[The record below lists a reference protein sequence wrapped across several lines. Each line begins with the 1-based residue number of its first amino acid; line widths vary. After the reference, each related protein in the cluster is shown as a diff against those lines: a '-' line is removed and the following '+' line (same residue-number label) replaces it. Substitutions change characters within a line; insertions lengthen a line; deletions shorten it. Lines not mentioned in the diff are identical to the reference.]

1 MELLTQA
8 RAIKAAAFQ
17 IANASSEQKNQ
28 LLSSIIDELKEHSDD
43 ILSANKQDI
52 QTARDAG
59 QNENRIDRMLLN
71 DTRIEAMITGI
82 QQVISL
88 ADPIGDIIPFN
99 TLENGLK
106 IAQMTVPLG
115 VVGMIYEARPNV
127 TVDAAVLCLKS
138 GNAVFLRGSK
148 DIMKTN
154 LELIACMQRACE
166 SSGFDKNIIQFV
178 EDPTHEGAEAFM
190 RLHGYLD
197 VLIPR
202 GGAKLIAECVEKAS
216 VPLIETGTGNCHIYV
231 DRSADYDKAAAII
244 LNAKTQRT
252 SVCNACESL
261 LLHQDCIKPFA
272 SRLIQLLKDHNVTIH
287 GDAIIQELDSDVI
300 SADEKDYAKEYLDL
314 ELSIKTVKDVN
325 CAYQSFFNSSQRSDH
340 CGGYR
345 CHYAVFG

>member
-1 MELLTQA
+1 MQEEKQSLCFNSLSNTIYFGILTQA

-127 TVDAAVLCLKS
+127 TVDAAVLCLK
-138 GNAVFLRGSK
+138 RGIFK
-148 DIMKTN
+148 R
-154 LELIACMQRACE
+154 Q
-166 SSGFDKNIIQFV
+166 
-178 EDPTHEGAEAFM
+178 
-190 RLHGYLD
+190 
-197 VLIPR
+197 
-202 GGAKLIAECVEKAS
+202 
-216 VPLIETGTGNCHIYV
+216 
-231 DRSADYDKAAAII
+231 
-244 LNAKTQRT
+244 
-252 SVCNACESL
+252 
-261 LLHQDCIKPFA
+261 
-272 SRLIQLLKDHNVTIH
+272 
-287 GDAIIQELDSDVI
+287 
-300 SADEKDYAKEYLDL
+300 
-314 ELSIKTVKDVN
+314 
-325 CAYQSFFNSSQRSDH
+325 
-340 CGGYR
+340 
-345 CHYAVFG
+345 